1 MDGGEYTDYVLD
13 SAWTVVR
20 CSKGE
25 PTAMREDEAHRGF
38 LGFLASWTGIS
49 VKGDGAVAMGM
60 REPFIQSIATHVEG
74 AETRIVFG

>member
-1 MDGGEYTDYVLD
+1 
-13 SAWTVVR
+13 
-20 CSKGE
+20 
-25 PTAMREDEAHRGF
+25 MREDEAHRGF

-74 AETRIVFG
+74 AETKVVSG